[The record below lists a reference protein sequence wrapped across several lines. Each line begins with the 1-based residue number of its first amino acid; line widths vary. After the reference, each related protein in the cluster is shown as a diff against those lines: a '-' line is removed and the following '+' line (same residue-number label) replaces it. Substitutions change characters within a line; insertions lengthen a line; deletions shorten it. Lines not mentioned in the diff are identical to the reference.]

1 MAVLPYE
8 LYKILEEELGKEK
21 AERVG
26 SIIEQ
31 SLQLIE
37 QKTYE
42 QKHILKAEL
51 KDELS
56 KELATKADVAETK
69 AEIEKV

>member
-8 LYKILEEELGKEK
+8 VYKILEEELGKEK

-31 SLQLIE
+31 SLKLIE
-37 QKTYE
+37 QKAYE
-42 QKHILKAEL
+42 AKAYLKSRA
-51 KDELS
+51 KR
-56 KELATKADVAETK
+56 
-69 AEIEKV
+69 